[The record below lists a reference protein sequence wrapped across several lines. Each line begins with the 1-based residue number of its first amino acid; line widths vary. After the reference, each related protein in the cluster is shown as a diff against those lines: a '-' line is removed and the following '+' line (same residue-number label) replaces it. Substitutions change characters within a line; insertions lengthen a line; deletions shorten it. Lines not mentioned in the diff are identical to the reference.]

1 MKDIEKYLKETVNIQ
16 TLLSEINSELP
27 QLVAGL
33 SGSGRNLLTN
43 ILFEELQKTIVVL
56 TPNLLQATQ
65 VYEDIS
71 QMAPEVPLYIFPVEE
86 SVAAELAFS
95 SPEYRSQRVETL
107 DFLNSG
113 KKGIVVIPA
122 AGFKKILSPASIWET
137 HCLDFSVGMELDM
150 DSLPEKLVAM
160 GYSRER
166 MVASPGEFS
175 IRGGIIDIYALN
187 EENPLRMEL
196 FDTEIDTLRYF
207 DAYTQKS
214 VDSIETVRILPAQD
228 TIFTKAEIV
237 KQASAVEKKAEKA
250 IKGIKNQEV
259 KESMTRVFSELTD
272 NMKRGELSKDP
283 QLYTS
288 LVYPEQPT
296 ILDYISEDALLIV
309 DDYSRMLEVERT
321 IESESSEWKMSKVSE
336 GICLPSQD
344 FSADIR
350 EVIKKSKQHRIYYAL
365 FHRGFGN
372 MRFHGVYPFQYRTL
386 NNFFS
391 QMPQV
396 KLEMERWLKQ
406 HMTVFVM
413 VPSFERA
420 EKVQRIFA
428 DFGVHSYIKG
438 N

>member
-150 DSLPEKLVAM
+150 DSLPE
-160 GYSRER
+160 
-166 MVASPGEFS
+166 
-175 IRGGIIDIYALN
+175 
-187 EENPLRMEL
+187 
-196 FDTEIDTLRYF
+196 
-207 DAYTQKS
+207 
-214 VDSIETVRILPAQD
+214 
-228 TIFTKAEIV
+228 
-237 KQASAVEKKAEKA
+237 
-250 IKGIKNQEV
+250 
-259 KESMTRVFSELTD
+259 
-272 NMKRGELSKDP
+272 
-283 QLYTS
+283 
-288 LVYPEQPT
+288 
-296 ILDYISEDALLIV
+296 
-309 DDYSRMLEVERT
+309 
-321 IESESSEWKMSKVSE
+321 
-336 GICLPSQD
+336 
-344 FSADIR
+344 
-350 EVIKKSKQHRIYYAL
+350 
-365 FHRGFGN
+365 
-372 MRFHGVYPFQYRTL
+372 
-386 NNFFS
+386 
-391 QMPQV
+391 
-396 KLEMERWLKQ
+396 
-406 HMTVFVM
+406 
-413 VPSFERA
+413 
-420 EKVQRIFA
+420 
-428 DFGVHSYIKG
+428 
-438 N
+438 

>member
-207 DAYTQKS
+207 DA
-214 VDSIETVRILPAQD
+214 
-228 TIFTKAEIV
+228 
-237 KQASAVEKKAEKA
+237 
-250 IKGIKNQEV
+250 
-259 KESMTRVFSELTD
+259 
-272 NMKRGELSKDP
+272 
-283 QLYTS
+283 
-288 LVYPEQPT
+288 
-296 ILDYISEDALLIV
+296 
-309 DDYSRMLEVERT
+309 
-321 IESESSEWKMSKVSE
+321 
-336 GICLPSQD
+336 
-344 FSADIR
+344 
-350 EVIKKSKQHRIYYAL
+350 
-365 FHRGFGN
+365 
-372 MRFHGVYPFQYRTL
+372 
-386 NNFFS
+386 
-391 QMPQV
+391 
-396 KLEMERWLKQ
+396 
-406 HMTVFVM
+406 
-413 VPSFERA
+413 
-420 EKVQRIFA
+420 
-428 DFGVHSYIKG
+428 
-438 N
+438 